1 MLDSTL
7 DQLDS
12 LLDHIEQKNDD
23 LFAKLQDLL
32 ESNKETRVEMQSLT
46 SESGDQDTSD
56 TTDKDS
62 RDDTDGHK
70 PAGQWVTICWFLCV
84 CRVSHNSNNQHRT
97 NIKHKLNVYLQC
109 IFSSSRWAISAV
121 NFLQLIL
128 CILKSVGFLLHQVQ
142 QCQEKKFS
150 AIIHWMTTQ
159 SSSLCPIVRFWHALW
174 SNIKCSILS

>member
-1 MLDSTL
+1 MTMNDGPDNPASRADEEEPPSAGNYEVLDSTL

-70 PAGQWVTICWFLCV
+70 PAGQ
-84 CRVSHNSNNQHRT
+84 
-97 NIKHKLNVYLQC
+97 
-109 IFSSSRWAISAV
+109 
-121 NFLQLIL
+121 
-128 CILKSVGFLLHQVQ
+128 
-142 QCQEKKFS
+142 
-150 AIIHWMTTQ
+150 
-159 SSSLCPIVRFWHALW
+159 
-174 SNIKCSILS
+174 